1 MESQK
6 AEIKIHKIGK
16 IIQAS
21 QKFGIIQISF
31 SCLFDEKYS
40 TISNI
45 VK

>member
-6 AEIKIHKIGK
+6 AEIKIHFDK

-31 SCLFDEKYS
+31 SCLFDQKYS
-40 TISNI
+40 MISNI